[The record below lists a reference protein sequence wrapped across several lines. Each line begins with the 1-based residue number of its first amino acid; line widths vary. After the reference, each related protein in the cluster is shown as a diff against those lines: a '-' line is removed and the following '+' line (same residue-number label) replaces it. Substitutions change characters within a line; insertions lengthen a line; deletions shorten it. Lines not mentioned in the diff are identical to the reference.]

1 MSVIR
6 HSDDM
11 TRRIAL
17 ALAALALTACGMTD
31 ATLVWVPDG
40 YPPCTTEDAPGPCY
54 WDARERG
61 NGQGTSFVV
70 DADDV
75 VTYVYTNE

>member
-1 MSVIR
+1 
-6 HSDDM
+6 M

-17 ALAALALTACGMTD
+17 ALAALVTLTGCMTD
-31 ATLVWVPDG
+31 TTPTWVPSG
-40 YPPCTTEDAPGPCY
+40 YPPCIHEDSPGPCY

-75 VTYVYTNE
+75 ITYVYTNE

>member
-1 MSVIR
+1 
-6 HSDDM
+6 M

-17 ALAALALTACGMTD
+17 ALAALVTLTGCMTD
-31 ATLVWVPDG
+31 ATPAWVPSG
-40 YPPCTTEDAPGPCY
+40 YPPCVTEDAPGPCY

-70 DADDV
+70 DANDV

>member
-1 MSVIR
+1 
-6 HSDDM
+6 M

-17 ALAALALTACGMTD
+17 ALAALVTLTSCMTD
-31 ATLVWVPDG
+31 TTPAWVPDG

-75 VTYVYTNE
+75 VTYIYTSH